1 VDMALESEV
10 LKLLNYRVAWMLTRG
25 ELPMVES
32 SMIKVFGS
40 EHIRRVTDVSLQVM
54 GLYGQLQTGSKW
66 VPARGRPEHVY
77 RMQVLLTFGG
87 GTNEV
92 LRDMMAM
99 MGLGLP
105 RSR

>member
-1 VDMALESEV
+1 
-10 LKLLNYRVAWMLTRG
+10 
-25 ELPMVES
+25 
-32 SMIKVFGS
+32 
-40 EHIRRVTDVSLQVM
+40 VM
-54 GLYGQLQTGSKW
+54 GLYGQLETGSKW

-105 RSR
+105 RSRQ